1 MLLLII
7 TSVVLLAYGA
17 GMTFVAY
24 RFYRRAATLDT
35 VVQFL
40 SDDIVANLMQFVRMA
55 HSPVTN
61 GDPEVRDAHQ
71 KMLIMG
77 KRLEEILLRMEEATG
92 LRLRPPPVPPRPK
105 VV

>member
-1 MLLLII
+1 MLLVILLI
-7 TSVVLLAYGA
+7 VAVLYGA

-24 RFYRRAATLDT
+24 RFYRRAVTFDT
-35 VVQFL
+35 IFQFIT
-40 SDDIVANLMQFVRMA
+40 DDIVANLQQFVRMA
-55 HSPVTN
+55 HSPITN
-61 GDPEVRDAHQ
+61 GDPEVREAHQ